1 MTRLAL
7 LPLCLFFTSPAFAH
21 SGGFDDDGCHT
32 NRSNG
37 AYHCHHS
44 EAVAQFYRQKH
55 AGEDKWYR
63 AKVLKVTDGDSFRV
77 RARIWLDHLVE
88 TNIRVRG
95 IDTPEIKRAKCKG
108 EKAKGKAAK
117 KKLAAWLAD
126 GVILHKVEYDKYGGR
141 VLADV
146 YTSDF
151 KNVSLLMVDGGFAR
165 FYDGRGPRGGWCD

>member
-1 MTRLAL
+1 MKREQILTAVPSRLNNQEL
-7 LPLCLFFTSPAFAH
+7 EEYI
-21 SGGFDDDGCHT
+21 SGVIAE
-32 NRSNG
+32 R
-37 AYHCHHS
+37 
-44 EAVAQFYRQKH
+44 
-55 AGEDKWYR
+55 
-63 AKVLKVTDGDSFRV
+63 FRLDN

-126 GVILHKVEYDKYGGR
+126 GVILYKVEYDKYGGR